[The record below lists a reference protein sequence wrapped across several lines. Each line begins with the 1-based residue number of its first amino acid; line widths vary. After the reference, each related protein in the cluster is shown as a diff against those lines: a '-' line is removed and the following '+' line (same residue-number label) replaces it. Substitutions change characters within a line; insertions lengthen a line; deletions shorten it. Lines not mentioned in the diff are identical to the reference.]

1 MININY
7 ILQGKAKEES
17 KKIGQKKI
25 AKKKPF
31 DDTDSDFEAAKALE
45 RDEVYY
51 YKIMKWS

>member
-51 YKIMKWS
+51 YKIMK